1 MIKNVGFINNV
12 NKGLGFFVLFFFP
25 RTRRL
30 MLYELLSFKEHCE
43 VYQTVITD
51 QFWWSCDQKFKII
64 IEIIVK
70 SKTST

>member
-1 MIKNVGFINNV
+1 MSKNVGFINNV
-12 NKGLGFFVLFFFP
+12 NKGLGFFCFVFFSP

-51 QFWWSCDQKFKII
+51 QFW
-64 IEIIVK
+64 
-70 SKTST
+70 